1 MTTLTRHLHCNE
13 HQLPFLENVVAM
25 AINGGSK

>member
-1 MTTLTRHLHCNE
+1 MTTRIKPLHRSE
-13 HQLPFLENVVAM
+13 HPLPFLENVVAM